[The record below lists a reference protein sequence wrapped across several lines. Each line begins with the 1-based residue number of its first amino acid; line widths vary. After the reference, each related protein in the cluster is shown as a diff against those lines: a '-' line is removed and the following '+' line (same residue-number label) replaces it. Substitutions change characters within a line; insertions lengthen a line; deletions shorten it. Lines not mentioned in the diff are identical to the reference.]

1 MCRWIN
7 LPALC
12 LVLLAGTAVAQD
24 RFAGIGRAATP
35 AEIAAWDIDV
45 RADFTGLPKGS
56 GTVARGEQ
64 IWDSKCASC
73 HGTFGESNEMF
84 PPIVGGTTPEDVK
97 RGRVASLTTG
107 GEQRTTMMKLANI
120 STLWDYIR
128 RAMPWNEPKTLSV
141 DDVYAVTAYILNLA
155 DLVPGNF
162 TLNEQNMREV
172 QQRLPNRNGLRPF
185 PGLSEVRGKPD
196 VRNNACM
203 KDCLPGEPK
212 VLSIYP
218 DSAKDTHGNLAEQH
232 RLIGPVRG
240 VVTASKAGQSA
251 ASVVSAGAGL
261 VRKHACQTCHGI
273 SSRIVGPA
281 FREIG
286 QRYAGDAGAEEKLV
300 AKVKTGGAGAWGAVP
315 MPPQPAVA
323 EDDVR
328 AMIRWVLGG
337 AR

>member
-1 MCRWIN
+1 MRMWTS
-7 LPALC
+7 LTVC
-12 LVLLAGTAVAQD
+12 LALLAGTAAAQE
-24 RFAGIGRAATP
+24 RFAGIGRAATQ

-45 RADFTGLPKGS
+45 RADFTGLPRGS

-64 IWDSKCASC
+64 IWDSRCASC

-84 PPIVGGTTPEDVK
+84 PPIIGGTTPEDVK

-107 GEQRTTMMKLANI
+107 GEQRTTMMKLAQI

-162 TLNEQNMREV
+162 TLNEQSMREV

-185 PGLSEVRGKPD
+185 PGLSDVRGKPD
-196 VRNNACM
+196 VRNSACM
-203 KDCLPGEPK
+203 KDCLPGEAK

-240 VVTASKAGQSA
+240 VSTAAKAGQSA
-251 ASVVSAGAGL
+251 VSAGSSL
-261 VRKHACQTCHGI
+261 VRKHACQACHGI

-300 AKVKTGGAGAWGAVP
+300 AKVRTGGAGVWGAVP
-315 MPPQPAVA
+315 MPPQTAVA
-323 EDDVR
+323 DDDARV
-328 AMIRWVLGG
+328 MIRWVLGG